1 MELLSPAGNYEKFLT
16 ALHFGADAVY
26 IAGKSFGLRAF
37 AGNFS
42 LPEIRKACA
51 YAHERNK
58 KVYVTVNILAR
69 DDDFKGLKKYLANL
83 LDAKVDAVIVSDIGV
98 VNFIRE
104 NFPKLE
110 VHVSTQANV
119 TNAQTALLLAGLGVK
134 RIVLAREL
142 NLKQI
147 AEICKAVKGKVEIE
161 CFVHGAMCVSYSGR
175 CLLSNYLSGRDA
187 NRGECVQACRWRYFI
202 REESREDELEVE
214 EDQRGTY
221 ILNSKDLCMIRH
233 LNQLQ
238 KAGVSSL
245 KIEGRMKSSYYVAC
259 TTNAYRRAI
268 DILPKQADES
278 FVQELEKTSHRR
290 FTTGFYFDEEDH
302 QFRQSSS
309 PVQTHEFVGVVLG
322 CKNGVVTCE
331 QRNFFKEGDTL
342 EVLSANPKTHNLQ
355 FKVQNLRAEDGSI
368 LEKANVAKM
377 KVKFDCDL
385 LLEKGDFLRKKLCN
399 KNV

>member
-1 MELLSPAGNYEKFLT
+1 MELLAPAGNYEKFLT

-51 YAHERNK
+51 YAHKLNK

-69 DDDFKGLKKYLANL
+69 DDDFKCLKKYLANL

-119 TNAQTALLLAGLGVK
+119 TNFQTALLLAGLGVK

-147 AEICKAVKGKVEIE
+147 AAICKAVKGKVEIE

-245 KIEGRMKSSYYVAC
+245 KIEGRMKSIYYVAC
-259 TTNAYRRAI
+259 VTNAYRRAI
-268 DILPKQADES
+268 GILPKRAGEE
-278 FVQELEKTSHRR
+278 FVKELEKTSHRR
-290 FTTGFYFDEEDH
+290 FTTGFYFNEEDR
-302 QFRQSSS
+302 QFRESSS
-309 PVQTHEFVGVVLG
+309 PIQSHEFVAVVLE
-322 CKNGVVTCE
+322 CKNGKVQCE
-331 QRNFFKEGDTL
+331 QRNYFEEGDEL
-342 EVLSANPKTHNLQ
+342 EVLSPNLQ
-355 FKVQNLRAEDGSI
+355 AHNKIIKVQNLKNDQGELI
-368 LEKANVAKM
+368 KKANMAQM
-377 KVKFDCDL
+377 KISFDCDVCL
-385 LLEKGDFLRKKLCN
+385 KKGDFLRKKL
-399 KNV
+399 K